1 MDALAQGFSW
11 CFCDCSG
18 DPARSQC
25 CGGKI
30 PGGPLD
36 SDEFER
42 KAHKE
47 IAELKARSRIRQLEE
62 EQQKNQPTPT
72 EEMTTKL
79 EQQL

>member
-1 MDALAQGFSW
+1 
-11 CFCDCSG
+11 
-18 DPARSQC
+18 
-25 CGGKI
+25 
-30 PGGPLD
+30 LD

-62 EQQKNQPTPT
+62 EQQKNQTTPT